1 MLKKIGFYGLSHLGL
16 CYSAAY
22 AKKKLNVIAV
32 DLDKK
37 KITNLKKNILD
48 IYEKDLVKITK
59 SKKIFYSDNIIDLK
73 KCDIVFFS
81 NDVKTNAKNISNI
94 SDIKKQI
101 LYLDKKIDKTIP
113 VIILSQVPPGF
124 TRSLDLKRKLFYQVE
139 TLIFGEAMSRAL
151 YPERIIIG
159 KNNNSDLL
167 SNEIKK
173 MYKIFTPNIIEMNY
187 ESAELAKISINLML
201 ISSIMTSNFIS
212 LYCEKI
218 NAQWSDIKKS
228 LHLDKRIGKFAYLN
242 PSPGL
247 SGGNLERDLINS
259 FKLFN
264 YKKVLNSWIIL
275 DKKMR
280 TWTENR
286 IRKNLPNKSSIL
298 ICGITYKNNTM
309 SVKNSLSLFLLKKL
323 DSMYDITILEK
334 NKKLNNLV
342 KNNMVNNLL
351 KNKKKFDA
359 IIFVNSMYDP
369 KYLKLAVKKDTL
381 YIDPYGFF
389 KKYFINKS
397 IRYLSIGNN

>member
-1 MLKKIGFYGLSHLGL
+1 MLKRIGFYGLSHLGL

-22 AKKKLNVIAV
+22 VKKNFDVIAV
-32 DLDKK
+32 DPSAQRVK
-37 KITNLKKNILD
+37 NLKKNILEV
-48 IYEKDLVKITK
+48 YEKNLLNITK
-59 SKKIFYSDNIIDLK
+59 SNKIIYSNNITDLN

-81 NDVKTNAKNISNI
+81 NDVKTNTKNISNI

-101 LYLDKKIDKTIP
+101 LYLDKKLKKNIP
-113 VIILSQVPPGF
+113 MIILSQVHPGF
-124 TRSLDLKRKLFYQVE
+124 TRSLCLKRKLFYQVE
-139 TLIFGEAMSRAL
+139 TLVFGEAMSRAI
-151 YPERIIIG
+151 YPERIIVG
-159 KNNNSDLL
+159 KKNSTDLL
-167 SNEIKK
+167 DNEIKK
-173 MYKIFTPNIIEMNY
+173 LFKVFTPNIIDMNY
-187 ESAELAKISINLML
+187 ESAELCKISINLML

-334 NKKLNNLV
+334 NKKLNNFV